1 MTTGSERS
9 IASVL
14 VAGTTGLVGR
24 ALISLLEVDPAVAL
38 VHALLRRA
46 AVDVPHH
53 PKLQLHLVDFH
64 ALPALPAVDAAF
76 CGLGTTIKVAGSKD
90 AFREVDYAHV
100 LSVAEAAR
108 AAGAKCFALVSS
120 LGANA
125 HSAVFYN
132 RVKGEMEAA
141 VARIG
146 FECVVVVRPSLL
158 IGDRSQLGQ
167 PARHGEWIAQRVLGP
182 LAPVLPAAVRPI
194 PAMTVARSMI
204 RAVRYAQP
212 GVCIIESAGL
222 WSLGR

>member
-1 MTTGSERS
+1 MTTATQRS

-24 ALISLLEVDPAVAL
+24 ALVPLLEADPQVAL

-53 PKLQLHLVDFH
+53 PKLQLHLVDF
-64 ALPALPAVDAAF
+64 ASLPALPPVDAAF

-90 AFREVDYAHV
+90 AFREVDFDHVVSFANAAH
-100 LSVAEAAR
+100 
-108 AAGAKCFALVSS
+108 AAGARCFAVVSS
-120 LGANA
+120 LGADA
-125 HSAVFYN
+125 QSSVFYN

-141 VARIG
+141 VAGIG
-146 FECVVVVRPSLL
+146 FECVVIVRPSLL

-167 PARHGEWIAQRVLGP
+167 PPRHGEWIAQRVLGP

-204 RAVRYAQP
+204 RAARHAQP
-212 GVCIIESAGL
+212 GVCVIESAGL